1 MSDIQP
7 AAAPRSAALYVVA
20 TPIGNLGD
28 ITQRARELL
37 GDADVIACEDTRHS
51 AVLLR
56 HIGARAKLL
65 ALHEHN
71 EARACERV
79 LEHLEA
85 GRRVALISDA
95 GTPGISDPGARTV
108 ARVREAGFAVVPIPG
123 PNAAIAAL
131 SAAGMREPHFLFFG
145 FLPSK
150 PAARR
155 KEIAGLRPLPH
166 ALVFYE
172 APHRIVETVD
182 DLASG
187 LEPAR
192 ELVIARELTKTFETV
207 ERMPLAQAP
216 AWLAAD
222 ANRQRGEFVLIVSG
236 APPPDGP
243 GAEAERILRLLLAEL
258 PLRQAVGLAA
268 QISGAPRNALYR
280 RALELGAEE

>member
-155 KEIAGLRPLPH
+155 KEIAGLSPLPH

-207 ERMPLAQAP
+207 ERMPLAQVP

>member
-79 LEHLEA
+79 LEHLAA
-85 GRRVALISDA
+85 GRTVALISDA

-243 GAEAERILRLLLAEL
+243 GAESERILRLLLAEL

>member
-1 MSDIQP
+1 M
-7 AAAPRSAALYVVA
+7 VA